1 MPAPAAARGIRFL
14 PKTAVPFLRR
24 LPLALLVAPLFALFA
39 LLGCREA
46 PAPDPDVLRFA
57 AIPDQAP
64 AQVLDQHQALMD
76 RVCGVARYRCRW
88 VPVDSYEGLV
98 DRFGRGEVDLAY
110 FGAAT
115 FAQARQRHGA
125 VPLAMRDVDFRFTS
139 VILVRKEGPLQGL
152 ADLRRRRFAFANRSS
167 TSGHL
172 MLRQRL
178 ADEQL
183 VPERDFA
190 SVRYTDDH
198 DAAMRALAGGQVDAA
213 GVNAIVFYRRVAAG
227 DPTASALR
235 VLWQTP
241 PFTDYVWAARAE
253 LSPALRQRL
262 VDAFLDLDIASASD
276 RAALQAEGADGY
288 VPAFPEDFEEV
299 LAVLRAQ
306 GKL

>member
-1 MPAPAAARGIRFL
+1 M
-14 PKTAVPFLRR
+14 TAVPFLRR
-24 LPLALLVAPLFALFA
+24 LLWTLLLAPLSA

-46 PAPDPDVLRFA
+46 PAPDPDVLRFG
-57 AIPDQAP
+57 AIPDQSL
-64 AQVLDQHQALMD
+64 AQVLGQHEALMG
-76 RVCGVARYRCRW
+76 RVCGAARRRCRW
-88 VPVDSYEGLV
+88 VPVDSYDGLV
-98 DRFGRGEVDLAY
+98 DRFGRGEVDIAY

-125 VPLAMRDVDFRFTS
+125 VPLAMRDVDFRFTA
-139 VILVRKEGPLQGL
+139 VILVRKDAPLQGL
-152 ADLRRRRFAFANRSS
+152 ADLRQRRFAFANRSS
-167 TSGHL
+167 TSGHF

-190 SVRYTDDH
+190 SVRYTADH
-198 DAAMRALAGGQVDAA
+198 DAAMRALAAGEVDAA

-227 DPTASALR
+227 DPAASSLR

-241 PFTDYVWAARAE
+241 PFTDYVWAARPA
-253 LSPALRQRL
+253 LSAPLRQRL
-262 VDAFLDLDIASASD
+262 IDAFLDLDIASEAD
-276 RAALQAEGADGY
+276 RPALRAEGAGGFL
-288 VPAFPEDFEEV
+288 PAFPEDFEEV